1 MRVDARRRDESKLVR
16 KLDWSRG
23 LHGPILAGIFR
34 GESRFEM
41 QEHNG
46 YGQYCPLSMAAE
58 ILCNRWT
65 VLVLRRLLEGSTGFN
80 EIRRGVPLIS
90 RTILAQRLKE
100 FESYGLVSR
109 DSEGAGKPVVYRLT
123 QAGMALGEVVRA
135 IATWGQEW
143 IDVEPSL
150 ADVDTDFL
158 MWDIRRSVRHL
169 PSLPDRFVVHFHF
182 PDAVEG
188 KRRHWLVFEREEVD
202 LCYIDPGFDL
212 DVQIEAP
219 LKTMVRIWIGSQGLS
234 SAIASGEIQIDGPRK
249 FTSNAADW
257 LGLGSL
263 SVIQKRPVELRVLRA
278 TG

>member
-1 MRVDARRRDESKLVR
+1 
-16 KLDWSRG
+16 
-23 LHGPILAGIFR
+23 
-34 GESRFEM
+34 M
-41 QEHNG
+41 QEHGG

-150 ADVDTDFL
+150 ADDRASTTGN
-158 MWDIRRSVRHL
+158 RRSMHDGGRGH
-169 PSLPDRFVVHFHF
+169 
-182 PDAVEG
+182 AEG
-188 KRRHWLVFEREEVD
+188 
-202 LCYIDPGFDL
+202 
-212 DVQIEAP
+212 
-219 LKTMVRIWIGSQGLS
+219 T
-234 SAIASGEIQIDGPRK
+234 SAAMDFAQ
-249 FTSNAADW
+249 A
-257 LGLGSL
+257 
-263 SVIQKRPVELRVLRA
+263 
-278 TG
+278 

>member
-1 MRVDARRRDESKLVR
+1 
-16 KLDWSRG
+16 
-23 LHGPILAGIFR
+23 
-34 GESRFEM
+34 M
-41 QEHNG
+41 QEHGG

-90 RTILAQRLKE
+90 RTVLAQRLKE

-123 QAGMALGEVVRA
+123 QAGMALGEVVHA
-135 IATWGQEW
+135 IAAWGQEW

-158 MWDIRRSVRHL
+158 MWDIRRNVRHL
-169 PSLPDRFVVHFHF
+169 PGLPDRFVVRFHF

-234 SAIASGEIQIDGPRK
+234 SAIASGEIQIDGLRK

-263 SVIQKRPVELRVLRA
+263 SAIQKRPVELRVLRA

>member
-1 MRVDARRRDESKLVR
+1 
-16 KLDWSRG
+16 
-23 LHGPILAGIFR
+23 
-34 GESRFEM
+34 M

-65 VLVLRRLLEGSTGFN
+65 VLVLRQLLEGSTGFN

-100 FESYGLVSR
+100 FESYGLVCRS
-109 DSEGAGKPVVYRLT
+109 SSSPGKPVVYRLT
-123 QAGMALGEVVRA
+123 EAGMALGEVVRA

-143 IDVEPSL
+143 IEVEPSL

-158 MWDIRRSVRHL
+158 MWDIRRNVRRL
-169 PSLPDRFVVHFHF
+169 PSLPDRFVVRFRF
-182 PDAVEG
+182 PDAAEG
-188 KRRHWLVFEREEVD
+188 KRLHWLVFEREDVD
-202 LCYIDPGFDL
+202 LCYIDPGFEI

-234 SAIASGEIQIDGPRK
+234 GAIASGEIQIDGPRK

-263 SVIQKRPVELRVLRA
+263 SAIPKRPAELRVLRA
-278 TG
+278 IG

>member
-1 MRVDARRRDESKLVR
+1 
-16 KLDWSRG
+16 
-23 LHGPILAGIFR
+23 
-34 GESRFEM
+34 M

-46 YGQYCPLSMAAE
+46 YGQYCPLSMAAD

-65 VLVLRRLLEGSTGFN
+65 VLVLRQLLEGASGFN

-90 RTILAQRLKE
+90 RTILSQRLKE

-109 DSEGAGKPVVYRLT
+109 GGAGAGKPVVYRLT
-123 QAGMALGEVVRA
+123 EAGKALGEVVRA
-135 IATWGQEW
+135 IAAWGQEW

-158 MWDIRRSVRHL
+158 MWDIRRNVRRL
-169 PSLPDRFVVHFHF
+169 PGLPDRFVVRFHF
-182 PDAVEG
+182 PDAAEG
-188 KRRHWLVFEREEVD
+188 KRLHWLVFERQDVD
-202 LCYIDPGFDL
+202 LCYIDPGFEI

-234 SAIASGEIQIDGPRK
+234 GAIASGEIQIDGPRK
-249 FTSNAADW
+249 FTSNVADW

-263 SVIQKRPVELRVLRA
+263 AAIQKRPAELRVLRA
-278 TG
+278 IG

>member
-1 MRVDARRRDESKLVR
+1 
-16 KLDWSRG
+16 
-23 LHGPILAGIFR
+23 
-34 GESRFEM
+34 M

-65 VLVLRRLLEGSTGFN
+65 VLVLRQLLEGSTGFN

-100 FESYGLVSR
+100 FEAYGLVSR
-109 DSEGAGKPVVYRLT
+109 GSEGAGKPVVYRLT
-123 QAGMALGEVVRA
+123 QAGMALGGVVRA

-143 IDVEPSL
+143 IEVEPSL

-158 MWDIRRSVRHL
+158 MWDIRRNVRRL
-169 PSLPDRFVVHFHF
+169 PSLPDRFVVRFHF
-182 PDAVEG
+182 PDAPEG
-188 KRRHWLVFEREEVD
+188 KRLHWLVFERRDVD
-202 LCYIDPGFDL
+202 LCYIDPGFEV

-234 SAIASGEIQIDGPRK
+234 GAIASGEIQIDGPRK
-249 FTSNAADW
+249 FTSNVADW

-263 SVIQKRPVELRVLRA
+263 GTIPKRPAELRVLRA

>member
-1 MRVDARRRDESKLVR
+1 
-16 KLDWSRG
+16 
-23 LHGPILAGIFR
+23 
-34 GESRFEM
+34 M

-65 VLVLRRLLEGSTGFN
+65 VLVLRQLLEGATGFN

-100 FESYGLVSR
+100 FEAYGLVSR
-109 DSEGAGKPVVYRLT
+109 GSEGAGKPVVYRLT
-123 QAGMALGEVVRA
+123 QAGMALGAVVRA

-158 MWDIRRSVRHL
+158 MWDIRRNVRRL
-169 PSLPDRFVVHFHF
+169 PSLPDRFVVRFHF
-182 PDAVEG
+182 PDSPEG
-188 KRRHWLVFEREEVD
+188 KRLHWLVFERRDVD
-202 LCYIDPGFDL
+202 LCYIDPGFEV

-234 SAIASGEIQIDGPRK
+234 AAIASGEIHIDGPRK
-249 FTSNAADW
+249 FTSNVADW

-263 SVIQKRPVELRVLRA
+263 GTIPKRPAELRVLRA
-278 TG
+278 AG